1 MYDTAWKF
9 SIFGVFSVRFFPYSG
24 IHIPVSV
31 FNPNAGKY
39 GPEKL
44 QRRALSTQYKLLA
57 GLDIQCNIFNGIVR
71 FVLTIL
77 FGNQT
82 FLKFLFRFN
91 LYYDNRDISRNGTT
105 QSFLLS
111 IFTTTK
117 ASENEFRKYTANY
130 NIRFFQRFCS
140 FWKNFFSKV
149 KRE

>member
-57 GLDIQCNIFNGIVR
+57 GLDIQCNIFNGIANN
-71 FVLTIL
+71 FP
-77 FGNQT
+77 
-82 FLKFLFRFN
+82 
-91 LYYDNRDISRNGTT
+91 
-105 QSFLLS
+105 
-111 IFTTTK
+111 
-117 ASENEFRKYTANY
+117 NY
-130 NIRFFQRFCS
+130 NIRFFKR
-140 FWKNFFSKV
+140 FFSF
-149 KRE
+149 